1 MKKSFLLFSLILP
14 ALSWATYPAGYYNSL
29 DGKSGSAL
37 RTAIK
42 NIANGHKEIS
52 YSSGT
57 WDAFLSTDVRSVNG
71 KDCWWDMYSSD
82 NVAVSSGHPGMNVE
96 HSVANSWWGGT
107 KNAAYKDIVHLN
119 PSNSNANSRK
129 SNYPLGEIGTG
140 TWDNGI
146 TFIGKPKSGS
156 GGGNS
161 YVYEPHDMYK
171 GDFARVFMYMFITYS
186 DISWKSNTAWMY
198 TVGSP
203 VEFQPWAVEML
214 LRWNVNDPVS
224 QKELDRNDGIYKEQK
239 NRNPFI
245 DLPDL
250 PDYIWGNKK
259 GETFY
264 LNSDHTPVT
273 PDPVEPD
280 PVNPDPVNPDPVNPG
295 SAEGTWYLVT
305 DASQLEAGE
314 NYIIVSATDHYG
326 MTYTIA
332 GTSNPYYSPTD
343 AKCQV
348 SGGVISSLPA
358 GIAVATLSGSKGN
371 YTFYLSDAAGNGKG
385 YLGASDAKKMTLSA
399 TSGSPIDITV
409 ASDGKA
415 KLDFG
420 EYELLYN
427 TSSPRFTT
435 YAAPGN
441 FSDDLTLYRL
451 KKAEPTPPEPFEL
464 YMPTLFAIDHNGEE
478 ISDGSKFENTMMF
491 ELSYPE
497 EHSDAAI
504 FYTLDGS
511 EPQVDAEQSQSA
523 HPSTMYYKVPVDLYD
538 TTTIKAV
545 GVKNKVVSPV
555 LTATFTRS
563 ETTSVERLDDSFLVE
578 VWGRNI
584 LMPEGAE
591 CYDLN
596 GRRCNGE
603 NLAPGIYI
611 VAKKGFAAPVKVLIK

>member
-1 MKKSFLLFSLILP
+1 MAMMASTV
-14 ALSWATYPAGYYNSL
+14 AMAGYPAGYYNSL

-37 RTAIK
+37 KAAVK
-42 NIANGHKEIS
+42 AMANGHKEIS

-57 WDAFLSTDVRSVNG
+57 WDAFKSTDVRSVNG
-71 KDCWWDMYSSD
+71 KDCWWDMYSNE
-82 NVAVSSGHPGMNVE
+82 NVAVSSGHGSLNVE
-96 HSVANSWWGGT
+96 HSVANSWWGKT

-119 PSNSNANSRK
+119 PSNATANSHK
-129 SNYPLGEIGTG
+129 SNYPLGEIATG
-140 TWDNGI
+140 TWDNGV
-146 TFIGKPKSGS
+146 TFIGKPAS
-156 GGGNS
+156 GGAGGAS

-171 GDFARVFMYMFITYS
+171 GDFARVFMYMFVTY
-186 DISWKSNTAWMY
+186 DNLSWASNTNWMY
-198 TVGSP
+198 TYSGGTAD
-203 VEFQPWAVEML
+203 FKPWAVEML
-214 LRWNVNDPVS
+214 LRWSVNDPVS
-224 QKELDRNDGIYKEQK
+224 DKELSRNDGIYKEQG

-250 PDYIWGNKK
+250 ADYIWGAKK

-264 LNSDHTPVT
+264 LNGDHTPVT

-280 PVNPDPVNPDPVNPG
+280 PIDPNQPDPVNPG
-295 SAEGTWYLVT
+295 SAEGTWYLVA

-314 NYIIVSATDHYG
+314 SYIIVSSKDHYG
-326 MTYTIA
+326 MTYTVA
-332 GTSNPYYSPTD
+332 GSSNPYYSPTETV
-343 AKCQV
+343 CQV
-348 SGGVISSLPA
+348 AEGVIKSLPA

-371 YTFYLSDAAGNGKG
+371 YTFYLSDADGNGKG
-385 YLGASDAKKMTLSA
+385 WLASTGAKKMSLNA
-399 TSGSPIDITV
+399 TSGSPIDITI

-427 TSSPRFTT
+427 VSSPRFTT
-435 YAAPGN
+435 YTAPGN

-464 YMPTLFAIDHNGEE
+464 YMPSIFAIDHNGDE
-478 ISDGSKFENTMMF
+478 IFDGSKFDNAMMF

-497 EHSDAAI
+497 EHSDADI

-511 EPQVDAEQSQSA
+511 DPQVDSELSQSV

-545 GVKNKVVSPV
+545 GVKNKTVSPV
-555 LTATFTRS
+555 MTATFTRS
-563 ETTSVERLDDSFLVE
+563 ETTAVERVDDSFLVE
-578 VWGRNI
+578 VWGRTI

-596 GRRCNGE
+596 GRRVNPEG
-603 NLAPGIYI
+603 LTPGLYI
-611 VAKKGFAAPVKVLIK
+611 VVKPGFAAPVKAVVK